1 MQKGHFLPV
10 NIILEGIATRL
21 KDKPYICVFFSEE
34 LVKNRDF
41 QTGGAAQYIPDK
53 AGDRKKNIGTSK
65 RKSLAKVKC
74 QGVDSDHRPKA
85 YESSA
90 LPLSYPGNCYL
101 LQSAQFGL
109 CVKHNFGAK
118 LKFSPPQFNL
128 LYLQKIGFNRN

>member
-1 MQKGHFLPV
+1 MDSNTRRANAKRAFFAGKHHLGGHCHAAKRQAIYL
-10 NIILEGIATRL
+10 
-21 KDKPYICVFFSEE
+21 CFFSEE

-85 YESSA
+85 YE
-90 LPLSYPGNCYL
+90 
-101 LQSAQFGL
+101 
-109 CVKHNFGAK
+109 
-118 LKFSPPQFNL
+118 
-128 LYLQKIGFNRN
+128 GFEQP